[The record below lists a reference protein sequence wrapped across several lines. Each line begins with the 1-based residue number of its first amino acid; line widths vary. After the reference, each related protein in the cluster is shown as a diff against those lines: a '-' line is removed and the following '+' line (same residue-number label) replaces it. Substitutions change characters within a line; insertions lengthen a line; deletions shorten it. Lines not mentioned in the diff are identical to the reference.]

1 MQKYIRRILKSCFAL
16 LVLANLLGG
25 TIGVPIYV
33 IAQEIDEAVEL
44 VEESIF
50 QPEIKGG
57 DSVKVGKNI
66 IFSPDVSSLQEG
78 ARVLEYLWD
87 FGDAQFSSKEEV
99 VHIYRQPGRYNVK
112 LSVTWV
118 PQEGVGTET
127 VEYMKE
133 VFVFERSLFLMTD
146 LQQTEERIS
155 ALETRAA
162 DQNVYLDHIRA
173 AVNLRLKGQFLQL
186 IEENI
191 DSIQNSDTII
201 IWSDQVELL
210 SILNTF
216 SQRIEFQQKDLV
228 VITDGNIGLV
238 KNILSGVYSILEPR
252 RIVVTRRE
260 AIDEFF
266 TTTEE
271 RDVISVIRER
281 GYDLDVIDAQTNQEF
296 DLFALPTYGISYLQE
311 QGVEDSVILAVLFLP
326 VVVTVVTFMRLVVG
340 LSSLGSRMPIIFS
353 YAFLVLGMKVGV
365 VSILLLSLISY
376 LFRRALFK
384 SHLLYTA
391 KVGVLTS
398 ILGVVLLFLI
408 GGVMYF
414 EMGTIDFTNVLML
427 IVLAAMIDRVA
438 SIEGE
443 KGLWSTLR
451 VFVETLFISAG
462 AFAVVSWDS
471 LQVLILSHPEILVL
485 FVVANVF
492 MGRFTG
498 LRLMEYF
505 RFREVLRYSEE

>member
-1 MQKYIRRILKSCFAL
+1 MQKKLKNLFKTCFTL
-16 LVLANLLGG
+16 LIVLSS
-25 TIGVPIYV
+25 IGLPLQV
-33 IAQEIDEAVEL
+33 IAQEITEASEIIEDVEL
-44 VEESIF
+44 VGF
-50 QPEIKGG
+50 QPQIKGA

-66 IFSPDVSSLQEG
+66 IFSPDITSLDKD
-78 ARVLEYLWD
+78 ARIQEYLWD
-87 FGDAQFSSKEEV
+87 FGDGQFSSKEEV
-99 VHIYRQPGRYNVK
+99 VHIYRKPGRYNVK
-112 LSVTWV
+112 LIVTWL
-118 PQEGVGTET
+118 PQEGGKFEK
-127 VEYMKE
+127 VEFMKE
-133 VFVFERSLFLMTD
+133 IFVFERSLFLMTD
-146 LQQTEERIS
+146 LQQTEDRIN

-186 IEENI
+186 IESNI
-191 DSIQNSDTII
+191 DSIQNSDTVI

-216 SQRIEFQQKDLV
+216 SQRIDFQQKDLV

-238 KNILSGVYSILEPR
+238 KNILSGVFSILKPQ

-326 VVVTVVTFMRLVVG
+326 IIVTVVTFMRLVIG
-340 LSSLGSRMPIIFS
+340 FSSLGSRMPIIFS
-353 YAFLVLGMKVGV
+353 YTFLVLGVKVGV
-365 VSILLLSLISY
+365 VSIVLLALISY
-376 LFRRALFK
+376 LFRRMLFR

-398 ILGVVLLFLI
+398 ILGVALLFLI
-408 GGVMYF
+408 GGVTYVEWGVF
-414 EMGTIDFTNVLML
+414 DFTNVLML
-427 IVLAAMIDRVA
+427 ILLATMIDRVA

-443 KGLWSTLR
+443 KGWWSTLR
-451 VFVETLFISAG
+451 VFVETLVIAVA

-485 FVVANVF
+485 FVAANVF